1 MKMEREQKIIIIGIV
16 MIAAVLSI
24 GTILVLSA
32 SASAY
37 LKILT
42 PVRGDLQKIGSTTI
56 VTGTSVT
63 SNTTRTHCTVT
74 LQTNHGG
81 YKPVTPLAKD
91 GSYTNWRGVASEVV
105 KQGVNQ
111 VEAKFQ
117 CFAPNSNMTIPNFTK
132 HLTHNFTG
140 IA

>member
-1 MKMEREQKIIIIGIV
+1 MEIEKKIIIAGLVTLAVVLVIGAIV
-16 MIAAVLSI
+16 
-24 GTILVLSA
+24 VLSA

-56 VTGTSVT
+56 VTGTSVP

-105 KQGVNQ
+105 KQGINQ

-117 CFAPNSNMTIPNFTK
+117 CFAPNSNMTMPNFVK